1 MFQKF
6 RNKSDDELVFEYKKT
21 HNEDIEN
28 EIISRYQKNAR
39 LLAGL
44 LFSKYKFL
52 YQVEYDDIYS
62 ILLASLFPAIKRFND
77 DKDTFYHYWKTV
89 ATNEVNLYVGNFSQ
103 NHNQL
108 IDGEKN
114 TSDEPI
120 FTGHMRQKPEV
131 FNDDFIS
138 TFNLDDILDNPKHN
152 LNQQDADIFRLYLA
166 GYSIYEIADMA
177 KKPYNIIRY
186 RISLVRRR
194 IANILFNQ

>member
-6 RNKSDDELVFEYKKT
+6 RNKNDDELVFEYKKT

-77 DKDTFYHYWKTV
+77 DKETFYHYWKTV
-89 ATNEVNLYVGNFSQ
+89 ATNEVNLYVSNFSH
-103 NHNQL
+103 NNNQL

-114 TSDEPI
+114 TSDEP
-120 FTGHMRQKPEV
+120 FFVGHMRQNPEV
-131 FNDDFIS
+131 FNDDFFS
-138 TFNLDDILDNPKHN
+138 TFNLDDILDNPKHH
-152 LNQQDADIFRLYLA
+152 LNQQDSDIFRLYLA

-186 RISLVRRR
+186 RISLMRRR

>member
-6 RNKSDDELVFEYKKT
+6 RNKKDDELVFEYKKT

-89 ATNEVNLYVGNFSQ
+89 ATNEVNLYVGNFSH
-103 NHNQL
+103 NNNQL

-114 TSDEPI
+114 TSDEP
-120 FTGHMRQKPEV
+120 FFVGHMRQNPEV

-186 RISLVRRR
+186 RISLMRRR

>member
-6 RNKSDDELVFEYKKT
+6 RNKNDDELVFEYKKT

-77 DKDTFYHYWKTV
+77 DKETFYHYWKTV
-89 ATNEVNLYVGNFSQ
+89 ATNEVNLYVSNFSH
-103 NHNQL
+103 NNNQL

-114 TSDEPI
+114 TSDEP
-120 FTGHMRQKPEV
+120 FFVGHMRQNPEV
-131 FNDDFIS
+131 FNDDFFS

-186 RISLVRRR
+186 RISLMRRR